1 MKTKIAAVLAL
12 VLIFF
17 LTNAIIAQ
25 ERLERKIE
33 RKLKRVED
41 RLREKEHHIH
51 SIEIPEI
58 NIDLSGLEQSMQDL
72 EVSLQHLDHI
82 EIPDIQIPH
91 IYIPPIYVPEID
103 VDLSHL
109 DFDFDF
115 DFDFDDGF
123 VYYEDG
129 DWDHDDLFE
138 DLNEKDQLKVAAI
151 RSLSHQN
158 ADKAIPAIQKVLDEE
173 TNPALRYEAVRNL
186 RRFLDDK
193 RVVPI
198 LGKVA
203 KNDNNI
209 DVRKKAIYL
218 LGKSG
223 DPRAVK
229 ILEELAER

>member
-12 VLIFF
+12 VLTFF

-109 DFDFDF
+109 DFDFD
-115 DFDFDDGF
+115 DGF

-129 DWDHDDLFE
+129 DWDHSDLFE
-138 DLNEKDQLKVAAI
+138 DLSEKDQLKVAAI

-173 TNPALRYEAVRNL
+173 TNPALRYEAVRHL

-229 ILEELAER
+229 ILGELAEG

>member
-1 MKTKIAAVLAL
+1 MKVRIATVLT
-12 VLIFF
+12 LIFAF
-17 LTNAIIAQ
+17 LFANATIAQ
-25 ERLERKIE
+25 EKLERKIE
-33 RKLKRVED
+33 EKLKRVED
-41 RLREKEHHIH
+41 RLREKEKHFH

-91 IYIPPIYVPEID
+91 IYIPPIHVPEID
-103 VDLSHL
+103 LDLSHL

-123 VYYEDG
+123 VYYEDD
-129 DWDHDDLFE
+129 DWDSSNLFGDLSE
-138 DLNEKDQLKVAAI
+138 EEQLRISALQTI
-151 RSLSHQN
+151 SRQD
-158 ADKAIPAIQKVLDEE
+158 ADKAIPAMEKVIKEE
-173 TNPALRYEAVRNL
+173 SNPALRYEAVRHL

-223 DPRAVK
+223 DPNAVK